1 MALKQQPD
9 QVTQLAG
16 TLPQPGHEMPGPAMF
31 SPLGHPVRPGLPF
44 KLLMLTILFVMLA
57 EVLIYVPS
65 VANFRRSWLND
76 KLAAAQVAALV
87 LEGASPVPDGQDQSD
102 DRLREGLPAGLEMKL
117 LDGIGLEAIA
127 VRVGGARRL
136 LSRDG
141 MPPVVAR
148 TIDMRNMM
156 WTDLIMGAFDV
167 LVRPVDRPIRVIDA
181 GMGGVEFVEIIV
193 DERPLRNAM
202 LSFSGNILLVSLLIS
217 GLTAVLVYLSLHRM
231 IVRPV
236 KRLAANVMAF
246 EADPENPGNVIQ
258 PSARRDEIGD
268 AERAVGRM
276 QMTLADQLRQKQH
289 LAALGLAVSKI
300 SHDLRNML
308 ASAQLLSDRLTE
320 TADPQVQRF
329 APKLI
334 ATLAR
339 AIGFC
344 QSTLAYG
351 RASESLP
358 KRQAVAL
365 HDLVDEVAA
374 IAGAGLGHEVDLA
387 NAVPRDMILQADPDH
402 MTRILLNL
410 MRNSVQ
416 SVLEVAQPDQP
427 PRLTVSAAADGH
439 LINIDVADNGP
450 GVPERAKAHLFKAFL
465 GSVKAG
471 GTGLGLAIASE
482 LVRLNGGDIALLPSA
497 SGALFRITFPQNG
510 PAGEG
515 R

>member
-1 MALKQQPD
+1 MAEQQASGLSAGAQGSALRSGTTLLK
-9 QVTQLAG
+9 
-16 TLPQPGHEMPGPAMF
+16 
-31 SPLGHPVRPGLPF
+31 PGLPF

-87 LEGASPVPDGQDQSD
+87 LEGAARAQDSQDQPSQNEES
-102 DRLREGLPAGLEMKL
+102 LREGLPAGLEMKL

-141 MPPVVAR
+141 MPPVVSR
-148 TIDMRNMM
+148 TVDMRNMM
-156 WTDLIMGAFDV
+156 WTGLVMDAFDV
-167 LVRPVDRPIRVIDA
+167 LLRPVNQPIRVIDN
-181 GMGGVEFVEIIV
+181 GMGSVEFVEIIV
-193 DERPLRNAM
+193 DEQPLRKAM
-202 LSFSGNILLVSLLIS
+202 LGFSVNILLVSLLIS
-217 GLTAVLVYLSLHRM
+217 GLTAGLVYLTLHRM

-236 KRLAANVMAF
+236 KRLAASVMAF
-246 EADPENPGNVIQ
+246 EADPENPDNVIR
-258 PSARRDEIGD
+258 PSTRRDEIGD

-276 QMTLADQLRQKQH
+276 QLTLAEQLRQKQH

-358 KRQAVAL
+358 VRQAISL
-365 HDLVDEVAA
+365 HELAGEVAEM
-374 IAGAGLGHEVDLA
+374 AGAGPGHAVELA
-387 NAVPRDMILQADPDH
+387 NAVPDGLIVQADPDH
-402 MTRILLNL
+402 MMRILLNL
-410 MRNSVQ
+410 MRNAVQ
-416 SVLEVAQPDQP
+416 SMLAAPQHDMK
-427 PRLTVSAAADGH
+427 PRLTITAMKDGQQ
-439 LINIDVADNGP
+439 ISIDLADNGP

-465 GSVKAG
+465 GSVRAG

-482 LVRLNGGDIALLPSA
+482 LVRLNGGDIALMPSET
-497 SGALFRITFPQNG
+497 GAVFRITLPLNG
-510 PAGEG
+510 SAGQG